1 MVPTGRTS
9 SISSSGISGT
19 RMTTIIRRV
28 WVSNPVGCNSSS
40 SNNNNN
46 SNPCSRGKPCRITIP
61 AAWVSILSTTT
72 CINNNNCSSSR
83 CRCSHNKCSSNIC
96 CSRRHTGIMSWR
108 LSPSSPVLDH
118 HNRHFPG
125 HHHVVIQFDQ
135 SRHAS
140 LIVAAV

>member
-19 RMTTIIRRV
+19 RMTTIIRKV
-28 WVSNPVGCNSSS
+28 WVSNPAGCSS
-40 SNNNNN
+40 SNNTN
-46 SNPCSRGKPCRITIP
+46 SPCSRGKQCKITIP

-72 CINNNNCSSSR
+72 CINNNNNCSSNNSS
-83 CRCSHNKCSSNIC
+83 RCSHNKCSSNIC
-96 CSRRHTGIMSWR
+96 CSRRRTGITSWR
-108 LSPSSPVLDH
+108 RSPFSRVLDH

-125 HHHVVIQFDQ
+125 RRHVVIRSGQ
-135 SRHAS
+135 SRHVS